1 MFPGVSA
8 AELFAPARISTG
20 RTPTRH
26 SIELVTSGA
35 VLTAAMV
42 EVVTQARECIV
53 SVGSRSRE
61 PAYLLEIERALR
73 REPNLIHYRILIGPP
88 HSQVLKDHLLRLV
101 ELDEIPAAGARR
113 KRLYVSMLTDL
124 AADHERFFIVS
135 ERTAVIVLPSANS
148 PGNFDTGLVVRDDT
162 YVQGLILHGK
172 ALYGKHRLEN
182 VKAVEDLRVLR

>member
-1 MFPGVSA
+1 MLEVMFPGVSA

-73 REPNLIHYRILIGPP
+73 REPNLIHYRILMP
-88 HSQVLKDHLLRLV
+88 LA
-101 ELDEIPAAGARR
+101 PA
-113 KRLYVSMLTDL
+113 
-124 AADHERFFIVS
+124 ERDY
-135 ERTAVIVLPSANS
+135 T
-148 PGNFDTGLVVRDDT
+148 
-162 YVQGLILHGK
+162 
-172 ALYGKHRLEN
+172 
-182 VKAVEDLRVLR
+182 